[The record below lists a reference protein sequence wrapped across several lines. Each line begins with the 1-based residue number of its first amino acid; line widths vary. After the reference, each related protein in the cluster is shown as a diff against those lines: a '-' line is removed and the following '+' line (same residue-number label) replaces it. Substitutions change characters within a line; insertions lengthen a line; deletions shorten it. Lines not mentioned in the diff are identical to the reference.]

1 MVSRHEIGMPTQVL
15 VGAFNQDP
23 SRGLLR
29 DCKTLRNL
37 REPSFEAVLKVVACQ
52 QLLGLLDTVS
62 PGLSL
67 GRGLVL
73 YELHSA
79 LVMVAN
85 TEYAYSHDRCTGGH
99 FTDYLGQKIFPIV
112 NLHNNIL
119 A

>member
-1 MVSRHEIGMPTQVL
+1 MIG
-15 VGAFNQDP
+15 
-23 SRGLLR
+23 
-29 DCKTLRNL
+29 DCKTWRNL

-85 TEYAYSHDRCTGGH
+85 TEYAYSHDRCTGRH
-99 FTDYLGQKIFPIV
+99 FTDFSDWGKKYLHP
-112 NLHNNIL
+112 
-119 A
+119 